1 MPMNTIASP
10 AASIEMRTIDDY
22 KTQNDQ
28 YWTIIEKQRLII
40 KTMQKSLNQLTSENE
55 MLIKK
60 NKELESSIKNTGNS
74 ASTPLSMEAT
84 TATSTATATTLAST
98 PAVPPR
104 SPYRINHNHSN
115 HPLDASVDLPKRPPV
130 LKLAMSNHAHFQNRA
145 ADQPASTTKKT
156 RSKVQHKR
164 NHSQTSNQPSN
175 SATSNLNIPVM
186 SKSKSE
192 PSTPAQPRTPRYDS
206 LHNNHPLDSHVAT
219 PTTATAILRNLSN
232 VNVKVISSINTNEKG
247 FTIGILQ
254 KEDDREIWRI
264 EKSLSDLMSL
274 DSNLKSSNPALA
286 STFKK
291 LPDKSLFATHAPTK
305 VDERKSMA
313 QDYLQHAITLKS
325 INNDILCEFLST
337 DRIHN
342 LSITLTNDAGTKE
355 GYLTK
360 KGKNFGGWKSRYF
373 MLDHSGILRYYET
386 KNGAFL
392 GNINLINSQ
401 IASQPQYESK
411 HESHFRHAFLIVEP
425 KPNGGSHSK
434 HIFCADSDAERDSWV
449 DALRFYTNQLHI
461 TEDIINSSFAADD
474 SMMTIDHLVVE
485 PSSSTE
491 SNKSSILK
499 KRPSIDYILN
509 YFQQTNASRRRSS
522 TSKTSSPTTSA
533 DSSSVDAFPATVS
546 SPATTEEQSEE
557 HIKKSR
563 HKSNRKTFWGKKMF
577 ASHTDNPTSP
587 HSLTFGT
594 SDYEETCGPN
604 QIFGIPLENAVN
616 VSRVCD
622 HYDLP
627 AIIHRCIEYL
637 EARDAL
643 TEEGIYRLSG
653 SSAKVKILKK
663 RFNNAGDVRLLEDE
677 EFHDVHAIAGLLKMW
692 LREMPEN
699 ILTEALL
706 GDFLNSI
713 HLDKEQNKICEVGR
727 LISTLPLANYTLLR
741 SLCAHLIRVIENS
754 DKNKMTLKNISIVF
768 SATLGI
774 PSSIF
779 NMLLKNFDY
788 IFWTDRC
795 DDQQV
800 TEDTIKIYMAEEEVS
815 FDAQQLHH
823 PHDFVHPVMKRVAES
838 SYQDGFIDSGRS
850 RRNSIHYKD
859 NTPKEF
865 ISLEKQLDA
874 VLDDSSQLDDDIY
887 YSDGELEIAYF
898 ASRYNAN
905 SKTSNHLPST
915 EYAST
920 AI

>member
-1 MPMNTIASP
+1 
-10 AASIEMRTIDDY
+10 MRTIDDY
-22 KTQNDQ
+22 KIQNDE

-40 KTMQKSLNQLTSENE
+40 KTMQKSLNQLTNENE
-55 MLIKK
+55 MLARR
-60 NKELESSIKNTGNS
+60 NKELESSFKNMSNS
-74 ASTPLSMEAT
+74 TLHPLSTET
-84 TATSTATATTLAST
+84 PIATSIATATASIST
-98 PAVPPR
+98 PVVPPR
-104 SPYRINHNHSN
+104 SPFRINHNHSN
-115 HPLDASVDLPKRPPV
+115 HPLDTNNDLPKRPPV
-130 LKLAMSNHAHFQNRA
+130 LKLAMSNHAHFQNRE
-145 ADQPASTTKKT
+145 ADQSTSTTKKA

-164 NHSQTSNQPSN
+164 NHSQTSSQHSN
-175 SATSNLNIPVM
+175 STNDNLNIPAM

-192 PSTPAQPRTPRYDS
+192 PSTPAHPRTPRYDS
-206 LHNNHPLDSHVAT
+206 LHNINQLDSHVAS

-232 VNVKVISSINTNEKG
+232 INVKIIASINTSEKG
-247 FTIGILQ
+247 FIIGILQ
-254 KEDDREIWRI
+254 KEDGREIWRI
-264 EKSLSDLMSL
+264 EKSLSDLISL
-274 DSNLKSSNPALA
+274 DSNLKSLNPALA
-286 STFKK
+286 STLKK

-386 KNGAFL
+386 KNGTFL

-401 IASQPQYESK
+401 IASQPQYESN

-425 KPNGGSHSK
+425 KLNGGSPSK

-461 TEDIINSSFAADD
+461 TEDIINSSFATDE
-474 SMMTIDHLVVE
+474 SMTIDHLVVE

-509 YFQQTNASRRRSS
+509 YFQQTNSSRRRSS
-522 TSKTSSPTTSA
+522 TSKASSPTTSA
-533 DSSSVDAFPATVS
+533 DSSSVDTLPTTINPPATI
-546 SPATTEEQSEE
+546 EEQSEE
-557 HIKKSR
+557 HIGKAR

-577 ASHTDNPTSP
+577 GSHMENPISP

-616 VSRVCD
+616 VSRVCE

-643 TEEGIYRLSG
+643 IEEGIYRLSG
-653 SSAKVKILKK
+653 SSVKVKTLKK
-663 RFNNAGDVRLLEDE
+663 RFNDAGDVKLLEDE

-692 LREMPEN
+692 LRELPEN

-713 HLDKEQNKICEVGR
+713 HLDKEQSKICEVGR
-727 LISTLPLANYTLLR
+727 LITTLPLANYTLLR

-795 DDQQV
+795 EDQQV
-800 TEDTIKIYMAEEEVS
+800 TEDTIKIYMAEEDVS
-815 FDAQQLHH
+815 HNEHNLHQH
-823 PHDFVHPVMKRVAES
+823 PHDIINPVMKRVIES
-838 SYQDGFIDSGRS
+838 SYQGGYSDNGRS

-887 YSDGELEIAYF
+887 YSDGELEVAYF

-905 SKTSNHLPST
+905 SKTSNHLAST
-915 EYAST
+915 EYVQA

>member
-1 MPMNTIASP
+1 MNTAIASAP
-10 AASIEMRTIDDY
+10 SIEMKTIDDY
-22 KTQNDQ
+22 KIQNDQ
-28 YWTIIEKQRLII
+28 YWIIIEKQRLII
-40 KTMQKSLNQLTSENE
+40 KAMQKSLNQLTSENE
-55 MLIKK
+55 RLVKR
-60 NKELESSIKNTGNS
+60 NKELESSIKDSSHS
-74 ASTPLSMEAT
+74 ASPSPSTEPT
-84 TATSTATATTLAST
+84 TATSTATATTSAST

-104 SPYRINHNHSN
+104 SPYRINHNYSN
-115 HPLDASVDLPKRPPV
+115 RPSDTSTDLPKRPPV
-130 LKLAMSNHAHFQNRA
+130 LKLAMSNHAQFQNRA
-145 ADQPASTTKKT
+145 ADQPTSTAKKT
-156 RSKVQHKR
+156 SSKAQHKR
-164 NHSQTSNQPSN
+164 NLSQTSNQPSN
-175 SATSNLNIPVM
+175 SANSKLNIPVM

-192 PSTPAQPRTPRYDS
+192 PSTPAHPRTPRYDS

-232 VNVKVISSINTNEKG
+232 INVKVIASINTNEKG
-247 FTIGILQ
+247 FIIGILQ
-254 KEDDREIWRI
+254 KEDGQEIWRI

-274 DSNLKSSNPALA
+274 DSNLKSLNPSLA
-286 STFKK
+286 STLKK
-291 LPDKSLFATHAPTK
+291 LPDKSLFATHSPTK
-305 VDERKSMA
+305 NMT

-373 MLDHSGILRYYET
+373 MLDHSGTLRYYES
-386 KNGAFL
+386 KNGTFL

-425 KPNGGSHSK
+425 KLSGGSHSK

-461 TEDIINSSFAADD
+461 TEDIINSSFATDD

-491 SNKSSILK
+491 SNKSSVLK
-499 KRPSIDYILN
+499 KRPSMDYILN
-509 YFQQTNASRRRSS
+509 YFQQTNSSRRRSS
-522 TSKTSSPTTSA
+522 TSKASSPTTSA
-533 DSSSVDAFPATVS
+533 DSSSVDTPLNTVSPPATI
-546 SPATTEEQSEE
+546 EEHSEE
-557 HIKKSR
+557 HIKKLR

-577 ASHTDNPTSP
+577 SSHTDNPISP
-587 HSLTFGT
+587 IALTFGT

-604 QIFGIPLENAVN
+604 QIFGIPLENAVS

-653 SSAKVKILKK
+653 SAAKVKILKK
-663 RFNNAGDVRLLEDE
+663 RFNDAGDVRLLEDE

-692 LREMPEN
+692 LRELPEN

-706 GDFLNSI
+706 GDFLKSI
-713 HLDKEQNKICEVGR
+713 HLDKEQSKICEVGR

-800 TEDTIKIYMAEEEVS
+800 TEDAIKIYMAEEDAS
-815 FDAQQLHH
+815 FDVQQLHH
-823 PHDFVHPVMKRVAES
+823 PHDIVHPVMKRVVES
-838 SYQDGFIDSGRS
+838 SCPGGFIDNGRS

-874 VLDDSSQLDDDIY
+874 VLDDSSQLDDDVY
-887 YSDGELEIAYF
+887 YSDGELEVAYF

-905 SKTSNHLPST
+905 SKTSNRLPPT
-915 EYAST
+915 DYVPT